1 MRMLA
6 LSISISISMASAAL
20 SAQVPAAPSVSGQRS
35 QAATAAVADTD
46 YHVGAGDLLA
56 ISVLQVPDLK
66 TSVRVSQQGAI
77 SLPLLGV
84 VQVAGLSAADI
95 EQRLADLLRRT
106 YVKDPQVSVQVAEM
120 ESHPVSVVGAVAEPG
135 VFQVRGPM
143 KLLAVLSLARG
154 VTEAAGDT
162 VIVVP
167 ADASAKPVEVELKKL
182 LESNDSESNLTV
194 RAGDVVK
201 VPSAPR
207 VYVVGEVN
215 KPGSFPMPRG
225 ERLTV
230 LRAVALGEGLTPT
243 AAKGDTVIL
252 RTAEDGSQTEIDIRL
267 DRIMKADEPDPVLQG
282 NDVIFVPGSG
292 GKAAAR
298 AALGVLGRLISLR
311 PF

>member
-1 MRMLA
+1 MRIAGVLVVV
-6 LSISISISMASAAL
+6 SVASATL
-20 SAQVPAAPSVSGQRS
+20 SAQVAVAPRGGVQQPAPVAPV
-35 QAATAAVADTD
+35 AADTD

-77 SLPLLGV
+77 SLPMLGV
-84 VQVAGLSAADI
+84 VQVGGLSAAQI
-95 EQRLADLLRRT
+95 EARLADQLRRT

-120 ESHPVSVVGAVAEPG
+120 ESHPVSVVGAVAQPG
-135 VFQVRGPM
+135 VYQVRGPM
-143 KLLAVLSLARG
+143 HLLAVLSLAKG
-154 VTEAAGDT
+154 VSENAGDS

-167 ADASAKPVEVELKKL
+167 ADPSAKPIEVDLKKL
-182 LESNDSESNLTV
+182 LESNASETNVIV

-215 KPGSFPMPRG
+215 KPGSFPVPRG

-252 RTAEDGSQTEIDIRL
+252 RTAEDGRQTEIDIRL
-267 DRIMKADEPDPVLQG
+267 DRIMKADEPDPVLQA

-298 AALGVLGRLISLR
+298 ATLSVLGRLISFS